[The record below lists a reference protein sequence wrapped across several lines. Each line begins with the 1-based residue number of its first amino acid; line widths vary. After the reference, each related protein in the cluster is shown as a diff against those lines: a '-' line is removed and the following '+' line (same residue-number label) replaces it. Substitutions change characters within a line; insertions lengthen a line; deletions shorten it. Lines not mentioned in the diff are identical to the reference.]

1 MLALLLIVL
10 WIPPYIVNYTEYIN
24 WILEPMPIS
33 NVSNVI
39 DLSLGGICMRQLY
52 IKQKVFSLSGK
63 FTVKDQQ
70 ENDVYYVEGSFMKV
84 PKTFSIMNTAR
95 DEVALIT
102 KKVFSF
108 LPKFFVDVNG
118 QEVLTIKKEFSFL
131 KARYTIDAAGIEVQG
146 NWWDM
151 DFQVLHHGE
160 IVGEVS
166 KEWFTWGDSY
176 KVQIIDEELET
187 IIIALV
193 VAIDCVKA
201 DQAAASAASI

>member
-1 MLALLLIVL
+1 MK
-10 WIPPYIVNYTEYIN
+10 
-24 WILEPMPIS
+24 
-33 NVSNVI
+33 
-39 DLSLGGICMRQLY
+39 QLY

-70 ENDVYYVEGSFMKV
+70 EQDVYYVEGSFMQI
-84 PKTFSIMNTAR
+84 PKTFSIMNTTKE
-95 DEVALIT
+95 EVALIT

-108 LPKFFVDVNG
+108 LPKFFVEVNG
-118 QEVLTIKKEFSFL
+118 QEVLTIKKEFSL
-131 KARYTIDAAGIEVQG
+131 IKARYTIDAVDMEVNG

-151 DFQVLHHGE
+151 DFQVLQHGE
-160 IVGEVS
+160 VVGKVS

-176 KVQIIDEELET
+176 QVQTLNEKMEA

-201 DQAAASAASI
+201 DQSTASSGATF

>member
-1 MLALLLIVL
+1 MK
-10 WIPPYIVNYTEYIN
+10 E
-24 WILEPMPIS
+24 
-33 NVSNVI
+33 
-39 DLSLGGICMRQLY
+39 LY

-63 FTVKDQQ
+63 FTVIDQQ
-70 ENDVYYVEGSFMKV
+70 ENDVYYVEGSFMQF
-84 PKTFSIMNTAR
+84 PKTFSILNTTR

-102 KKVFSF
+102 KKMLSF
-108 LPKFFVDVNG
+108 LPKFFVEVNG

-151 DFQVLHHGE
+151 NFQVLQQ
-160 IVGEVS
+160 GEVIGQVN

-176 KVQIIDEELET
+176 KVQILNEEMET

-193 VAIDCVKA
+193 IAIDCVKA
-201 DQAAASAASI
+201 DKAAASSASTI